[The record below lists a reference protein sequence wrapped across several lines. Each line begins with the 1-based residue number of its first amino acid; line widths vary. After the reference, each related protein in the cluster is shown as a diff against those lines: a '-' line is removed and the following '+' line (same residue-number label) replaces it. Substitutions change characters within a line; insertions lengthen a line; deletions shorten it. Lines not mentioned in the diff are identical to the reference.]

1 MVRRPQ
7 FEERIVP
14 RRAALSLI
22 VVPFLLL
29 VLLPTHAADKP
40 KIAVFSGPRATIQSS
55 PPLVTSN
62 KARLKYGLDAL
73 QDPDGRRLKYDHLV
87 PQRLAAPVEVLIE
100 MYSAHPLEQ
109 DAAGLYGPPDG
120 YVGEGGLFQSER
132 SSLNDKPVYKVV
144 LQPEDGLF
152 LLPYMARQ
160 ADGSAWD
167 DDCAFARAP
176 AQKCRQPFFPDGA
189 RVFEEIDRGI
199 SGLND
204 QGRSSTLSSKADY
217 DFYRALPSGGY
228 TLGLPAAQRTDA
240 GVGDI
245 EAEVLGEDMFAYK
258 PFHLGNFTRFHDL
271 ARASNSLQRAL
282 DSGQY
287 AGGIWFE
294 ASPSIEETIYW
305 LNLLTDT
312 TVPIVGVA
320 AQRSHRL
327 LSADGPRNIV
337 DSVNYILSR
346 AWADDNGAD
355 RLGAVLVEAEKIIA
369 SRQVQKSDARPGG
382 YIATGDHGG
391 VLGSIGSPGP
401 PVIYFTPIMLHTW
414 KSQLN
419 LRRLPATVPGV
430 LRIDGEIQKR
440 VVDVK
445 DEDGLL
451 IGAHLPRI
459 HIVKM
464 AHYSQQ
470 SASSNAEP
478 AIDVLAIMN
487 AKLNGSPLAGFV
499 AEGESPYGNMTTEQV
514 RALEIAVFSG
524 MPVVAVGR
532 GNAGGPTAVRPYNV
546 FIEGNNLTAS
556 KARILLMASMLKFG
570 SLPLALDPK
579 NASDTETRAVQ
590 KVIAQYQEI
599 FNTH

>member
-1 MVRRPQ
+1 M
-7 FEERIVP
+7 P
-14 RRAALSLI
+14 RRAALSWIL
-22 VVPFLLL
+22 VPFLLL
-29 VLLPTHAADKP
+29 VLLPAYAVDNP
-40 KIAVFSGPRATIQSS
+40 RIAVFSGPRATVQSS

-73 QDPDGRRLKYDHLV
+73 QDPDGSRPRFDHLV

-100 MYSAHPLEQ
+100 MHSAHPLEQ
-109 DAAGLYGPPDG
+109 DAAKLYGPPDG
-120 YVGEGGLFQSER
+120 YVDKDAVFHLER
-132 SSLNDKPVYKVV
+132 TSSDDKPVYRVV
-144 LQPEDGLF
+144 LEPEDGLY

-160 ADGSAWD
+160 VDGSAWD

-176 AQKCRQPFFPDGA
+176 ANKCRQPFFPDGA

-204 QGRSSTLSSKADY
+204 QGRSSALSSLADY

-228 TLGLPAAQRTDA
+228 TLGLPASRRTDT
-240 GVGDI
+240 GSGDI
-245 EAEVLGEDMFAYK
+245 EPEVLGEDMFAYK
-258 PFHLGNFTRFHDL
+258 PFHLGNFARFHDL
-271 ARASNSLQRAL
+271 ARASNALQRAL

-305 LNLLTDT
+305 LNLVTDT

-327 LSADGPRNIV
+327 LSADGPRNII

-346 AWADDNGAD
+346 DWADDDGMD
-355 RLGAVLVEAEKIIA
+355 QLGAVLIEAEKIIA

-401 PVIYFTPIMLHTW
+401 IVIYFRPMTLHTW

-419 LRRLPATVPGV
+419 LRRLPATISGV
-430 LRIDGEIQKR
+430 LRINGELQQR
-440 VVDVK
+440 VINVK
-445 DEDGLL
+445 DEEGLL
-451 IGAHLPRI
+451 IGEHLPRV

-464 AHYSQQ
+464 AHYSQH
-470 SASSNAEP
+470 SASSSAEP
-478 AIDVLAIMN
+478 AVDVLAIMD
-487 AKLNGSPLAGFV
+487 AKLHSSPLAGFV
-499 AEGESPYGNMTTEQV
+499 AEGESPYGNMTTEHTK
-514 RALEIAVFSG
+514 ALEIAVFSG

-556 KARILLMASMLKFG
+556 KARILLMASMMKFG
-570 SLPLALDPK
+570 SMPVAKDPE
-579 NASDTETRAVQ
+579 NASNAEKKAVQ
-590 KVIAQYQEI
+590 KVIAQYQKI
-599 FNTH
+599 FDTH

>member
-1 MVRRPQ
+1 M
-7 FEERIVP
+7 VP
-14 RRAALSLI
+14 RRAALLWI

-73 QDPDGRRLKYDHLV
+73 QDPDGRQLKYDHLV

-100 MYSAHPLEQ
+100 MHSAHPLEQ
-109 DAAGLYGPPDG
+109 DAAELYGPPDG
-120 YVGEGGLFQSER
+120 YVDEGGVFHSER
-132 SSLNDKPVYKVV
+132 SSSNDKPVYKVV
-144 LQPEDGLF
+144 LEPEDGLF

-189 RVFEEIDRGI
+189 RVFEEIDRGV

-204 QGRSSTLSSKADY
+204 QGRSSTLSSLADY

-228 TLGLPAAQRTDA
+228 TLGLPASRRTDT
-240 GVGDI
+240 GSGDI
-245 EAEVLGEDMFAYK
+245 EPEVLGEDMFAYK
-258 PFHLGNFTRFHDL
+258 PFHLGNFARFHDL
-271 ARASNSLQRAL
+271 ARASNALQRAL

-294 ASPSIEETIYW
+294 ASPSVEETIYW
-305 LNLLTDT
+305 LNLVTDT

-346 AWADDNGAD
+346 DWADEDGMD
-355 RLGAVLVEAEKIIA
+355 RLGAVLIEAEKITA

-391 VLGSIGSPGP
+391 VLGSVGSPGP
-401 PVIYFTPIMLHTW
+401 TVIYFTPMMLHTW

-419 LRRLPATVPGV
+419 LRRLPATVTGV
-430 LRIDGEIQKR
+430 LRIDDELQQS
-440 VVDVK
+440 VVNVK
-445 DEDGLL
+445 DKEGL
-451 IGAHLPRI
+451 IVGEHLPRI
-459 HIVKM
+459 HIIKM

-470 SASSNAEP
+470 TASSIAEP
-478 AIDVLAIMN
+478 AVDVLAIMDEM
-487 AKLNGSPLAGFV
+487 LESSPLAGFI
-499 AEGESPYGNMTTEQV
+499 AEGESPYGNMTTEHT

-556 KARILLMASMLKFG
+556 KARILLMASMLKLG
-570 SLPLALDPK
+570 SLPVAMDPENPGDAEK
-579 NASDTETRAVQ
+579 RAVQ
-590 KVIAQYQEI
+590 KVVAQYQEI
-599 FNTH
+599 FDTH